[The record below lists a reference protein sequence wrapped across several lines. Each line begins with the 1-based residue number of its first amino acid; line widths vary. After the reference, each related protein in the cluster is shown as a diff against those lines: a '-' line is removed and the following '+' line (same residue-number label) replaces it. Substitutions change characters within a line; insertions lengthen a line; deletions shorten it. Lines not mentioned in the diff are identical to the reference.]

1 MTDRPPMPEIYEYRG
16 EKLALV
22 TGWEF
27 SEFFQGKTYEHING
41 YLGKATGW
49 VLRDSQEQVSKIH
62 VKRYDPNTLPA
73 YQTNHPEYWHPSKIK
88 EIKE

>member
-1 MTDRPPMPEIYEYRG
+1 MTDRAPMPEIYEYRG

-27 SEFFQGKTYEHING
+27 SEFFLEKSYEHISG

-49 VLRDSQEQVSKIH
+49 ILRDSQEQVSKIH
-62 VKRYDPNTLPA
+62 IKRTDYA
-73 YQTNHPEYWHPSKIK
+73 SHPEYWHPSKIK